1 MCKNNK
7 KQCKERVKTY
17 KKYLKNVYLL
27 FRNETSK
34 AKTKVEFSMKNLNK
48 DDNLINISPFMV
60 EYIKKLIDFN

>member
-7 KQCKERVKTY
+7 KQCKKRVKTY

-48 DDNLINISPFMV
+48 DDNLINIPLFMV
-60 EYIKKLIDFN
+60 EYIKKLMDFI